1 MEKTTIEIIQLV
13 ASNGMVLT
21 DGDTYSKSVYLG
33 IYDKPENWHEITEQ
47 EYQEIKAKEE
57 EEEMD
62 A

>member
-13 ASNGMVLT
+13 ASDGMVLT
-21 DGDTYSKSVYLG
+21 DGDAYSKSVYLG